1 MASRK
6 TKKRAHV
13 SDSDHNSGDDAED
26 FNGVSVS
33 FPPFSG
39 EFESWD
45 AFHEELKRYQEET
58 HQLYK
63 IRSTNSV
70 PDRNKKCGSPSTWP
84 PTTTTSV
91 KTSTIHTEKPS
102 KLLLQARNVSCS
114 KKKKILRYLKEV
126 SGKVV
131 LPKDVENLITKMRKE
146 TYTSED
152 DNVRVAQVL
161 QDFSE
166 GPGNAV
172 DVFRDKSTGLTTCI
186 TFQTAHMRRMVG
198 KFPEAVCVDSTYGTN
213 INRYRLFSFMIT
225 DKFGCGA
232 FAQHSLVDGESRLN
246 IECADFTELALLRDE
261 FPCATIILCHFHV
274 IDYLQRE
281 VSKKDYG
288 FSSFEKMHVK
298 NTLTLMVRAE
308 NESLFDDYLSALRKL
323 CAS

>member
-1 MASRK
+1 MPCK
-6 TKKRAHV
+6 
-13 SDSDHNSGDDAED
+13 AECR
-26 FNGVSVS
+26 S
-33 FPPFSG
+33 
-39 EFESWD
+39 
-45 AFHEELKRYQEET
+45 YQERKQEL
-58 HQLYK
+58 H
-63 IRSTNSV
+63 SA
-70 PDRNKKCGSPSTWP
+70 G
-84 PTTTTSV
+84 
-91 KTSTIHTEKPS
+91 H
-102 KLLLQARNVSCS
+102 QARGHPQPRRRSRRLLYIRRSPQNYFSRHATCRQDDEARCS

-246 IECADFTELALLRDE
+246 IECA
-261 FPCATIILCHFHV
+261 
-274 IDYLQRE
+274 
-281 VSKKDYG
+281 
-288 FSSFEKMHVK
+288 
-298 NTLTLMVRAE
+298 VRAFKQNNAE
-308 NESLFDDYLSALRKL
+308 
-323 CAS
+323 

>member
-70 PDRNKKCGSPSTWP
+70 PDRNKKDD
-84 PTTTTSV
+84 
-91 KTSTIHTEKPS
+91 E
-102 KLLLQARNVSCS
+102 ARCS

>member
-70 PDRNKKCGSPSTWP
+70 PDRNKKDD
-84 PTTTTSV
+84 
-91 KTSTIHTEKPS
+91 E
-102 KLLLQARNVSCS
+102 ARCS

-281 VSKKDYG
+281 VSKKDYE

>member
-70 PDRNKKCGSPSTWP
+70 PDRNKKSSIRKRLSARTVGHSSPGG
-84 PTTTTSV
+84 
-91 KTSTIHTEKPS
+91 KE
-102 KLLLQARNVSCS
+102 CS

-281 VSKKDYG
+281 VSKKDYE